1 MSRREQAVEMA
12 DAEIRRLFAA
22 GYGIFR
28 IAELYGIPRV
38 RLTSDI
44 AQMYDLDWMEL
55 PPTLRDS
62 GAGIMPE
69 GYLREA
75 MADQIEA
82 VIEGHEGAEIICL
95 TG

>member
-1 MSRREQAVEMA
+1 MSRREQAVAMA

-22 GYGIFR
+22 GYSIFR
-28 IAELYGIPRV
+28 IAELYNIPRV

-44 AQMYDLDWMEL
+44 EQMFDLDWMEL
-55 PPTLRDS
+55 PPTFRDG
-62 GAGIMPE
+62 GAGIMTE

-82 VIEGHEGAEIICL
+82 VIKGHEGAKILCL

>member
-44 AQMYDLDWMEL
+44 AQMFDLDWLLEQYPQEYRSL
-55 PPTLRDS
+55 PLMLVYGQDRSISSVCKPV
-62 GAGIMPE
+62 
-69 GYLREA
+69 YFC
-75 MADQIEA
+75 
-82 VIEGHEGAEIICL
+82 H
-95 TG
+95 